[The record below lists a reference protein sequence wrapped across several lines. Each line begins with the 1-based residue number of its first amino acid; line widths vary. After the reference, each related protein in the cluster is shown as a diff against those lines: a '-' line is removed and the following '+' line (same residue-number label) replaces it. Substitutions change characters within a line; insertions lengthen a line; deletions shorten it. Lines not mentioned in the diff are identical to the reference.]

1 MEDLELEVIT
11 RGQEGL
17 CAKIIV
23 EPAILEEIKIKKM
36 EDLKLKKIF
45 DSQVVQ
51 PNLEWLMASLNFGI
65 GFVYLMFPT
74 SNSK

>member
-23 EPAILEEIKIKKM
+23 EPAILEEIKLKQM

-45 DSQVVQ
+45 DSQVANPKSEFNRIDGV
-51 PNLEWLMASLNFGI
+51 FK
-65 GFVYLMFPT
+65 F
-74 SNSK
+74 